1 MYTVVENM
9 ETVPDEEVEK
19 REQLMMHHI
28 NYLVKL
34 FVILI
39 TMGRKPQSY
48 FVFCKV
54 TAMIYEFFCTKTWK
68 SESCEYFYQYHR

>member
-39 TMGRKPQSY
+39 TMERKPPKLLFY
-48 FVFCKV
+48 FLQNDCNDL
-54 TAMIYEFFCTKTWK
+54 
-68 SESCEYFYQYHR
+68 

>member
-39 TMGRKPQSY
+39 TMGRKPPELL
-48 FVFCKV
+48 FC
-54 TAMIYEFFCTKTWK
+54 FLQNDF
-68 SESCEYFYQYHR
+68 SDL

>member
-34 FVILI
+34 FVNLI
-39 TMGRKPQSY
+39 TMGRKPPKLL
-48 FVFCKV
+48 FCFLQM
-54 TAMIYEFFCTKTWK
+54 TSMIYEFWK